1 MLMCLKII
9 FKMQNPRL
17 ANRYAKSVLDLSVEQ
32 NQVDVVYNSM
42 KLISAIC
49 KSNSDFVAVL
59 RSPVIK
65 ADKKGKIIESV
76 LENHIDSISKLFIKL
91 LVSKGRET
99 NLDEI
104 AVAFIDQY
112 NRMNGIHQLKLTTAA
127 PIGDELKQDIANRIK
142 ESGQFK
148 SIEVESIVDESII
161 GGFVLETEG
170 KLIDVSILR
179 DLKDIQKQ
187 FMNNAYVQNIR

>member
-1 MLMCLKII
+1 
-9 FKMQNPRL
+9 MQNPRL